1 MRNRSYDE
9 APKNRW
15 LTLSVLMVAH
25 GVNDGFMWIIPPL
38 LPAIREYFH
47 LNYTEM
53 GAFLTLYRFVGNI
66 FQAPVAYLVHLA
78 PITMIL
84 VSGLLLMSVGMFIAS
99 YSTTYGG
106 LVCISAASGLG
117 RSTYHPLAVTI
128 LSRLFGRDAF
138 GRAMGLH
145 LSGSSVGMV
154 VAPFIVSLLLARFGW
169 RAPLQVWSCF
179 GVVAGV
185 SLFFFL
191 RHQSQD
197 LQPKG
202 KRLSWPFFSLPMG
215 MYLLAAGIWG
225 IAQSSFM
232 VFLPLFLVDYRGFS
246 IEAAA
251 GAFGVMSFSGA
262 VCRPFLG
269 AVMDWMGRRKPVVIG
284 GFLISGCSLMAL
296 VLFESTAMLYISIV
310 LLGIFG
316 SGHAGL
322 ADTFM
327 IEMIPS
333 KRREE
338 TLGFIYTMRMGIASL
353 APLAVGFASER
364 FSLQRSFLFLAA
376 AGGAAALLLLRI
388 PETPVD

>member
-1 MRNRSYDE
+1 MF
-9 APKNRW
+9 
-15 LTLSVLMVAH
+15 MVAH

-38 LPAIREYFH
+38 LPAMREYFH

-66 FQAPVAYLVHLA
+66 FQAPAAYLVHFA
-78 PITMIL
+78 PIATIL
-84 VSGLLLMSVGMFIAS
+84 VSGLLVMSVGMFIAS
-99 YSTTYGG
+99 YSTTYGS
-106 LVCISAASGLG
+106 LVWISAASGLG
-117 RSTYHPLAVTI
+117 RSTYHPLAVTV

-154 VAPFIVSLLLARFGW
+154 VAPFIVGLLLSRFGW
-169 RAPLQVWSCF
+169 QAPLRVWSCF
-179 GVVAGV
+179 GVIAGV

-191 RHQSQD
+191 RNHTTD
-197 LQPKG
+197 LQPEG

-215 MYLLAAGIWG
+215 IYLLAAGVWG

-232 VFLPLFLVDYRGFS
+232 AFLPLFLVDHRGFS

-251 GAFGVMSFSGA
+251 GAFGIMSFSGA

-269 AVMDWMGRRKPVVIG
+269 AAMDWMGRRKPIVIG
-284 GFLISGCSLMAL
+284 GFLISGCAL
-296 VLFESTAMLYISIV
+296 LVMVISESTVILYVCIV

-353 APLAVGFASER
+353 APLVVGFVSER
-364 FSLQRSFLFLAA
+364 YSLQRSFLFLAA
-376 AGGAAALLLLRI
+376 AGGLAALLLLPA
-388 PETPVD
+388 PEKPVD